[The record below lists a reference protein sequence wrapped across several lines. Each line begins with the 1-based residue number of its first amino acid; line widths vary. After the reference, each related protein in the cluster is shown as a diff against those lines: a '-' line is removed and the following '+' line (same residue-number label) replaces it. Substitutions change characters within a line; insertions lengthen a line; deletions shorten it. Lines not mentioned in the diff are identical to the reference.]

1 MYILMARRTSSDE
14 IKVTIKRFGEDDES
28 ITVEKGATIWDAL
41 VKAGL
46 PRDTEVRIDWDV
58 YEAGDELED
67 GDELVVATKKYAQ
80 G

>member
-1 MYILMARRTSSDE
+1 MARRTSSDE

-28 ITVEKGATIWDAL
+28 ITVEKGATIGDAL

>member
-28 ITVEKGATIWDAL
+28 ITVEKGATIGDAL

-46 PRDTEVRIDWDV
+46 PRDTEVRID
-58 YEAGDELED
+58 
-67 GDELVVATKKYAQ
+67 
-80 G
+80 

>member
-28 ITVEKGATIWDAL
+28 ITVEKGATIGDAL